1 LGGNNDVGDGNG
13 NNGEDDYYKILGVI
27 HQADSKEIK
36 TAYRLM
42 AKKYHPDR
50 NSAVSDNVMKKINIA
65 FEVLS
70 DPEKRKQY
78 DLLRFGGVSKP
89 EGTVDD
95 ASYAG
100 YSTGNIYGPNSDDS
114 YYHEKTVSS
123 QYNYAVDN
131 NNSSDIGSMDGNE
144 SENNSKH
151 QKTDAPLPPTTDL
164 GYVHLPKGRYQ
175 IIVEPSLCM
184 AFCSC
189 ETLAPKVFV
198 VEKNK
203 RINPKAIVISETGED
218 FETILDAAQTCPTKA
233 IIIIDRYSGER
244 IYP

>member
-1 LGGNNDVGDGNG
+1 MGGNNDVGDGNG
-13 NNGEDDYYKILGVI
+13 NNGEDDYYKILGVL

-50 NSAVSDNVMKKINIA
+50 NSTVSDNVMKKINIA

-78 DLLRFGGVSKP
+78 DLLRFNRVSKP
-89 EGTVDD
+89 EGAVDD
-95 ASYAG
+95 VSNAG
-100 YSTGNIYGPNSDDS
+100 YSTVNISGHNSS
-114 YYHEKTVSS
+114 GAKYHEKMVSP

-131 NNSSDIGSMDGNE
+131 NNYSDVGNMDGNG
-144 SENNSKH
+144 SENYFKH
-151 QKTDAPLPPTTDL
+151 QKTDTHSPTTDL
-164 GYVHLPKGRYQ
+164 GNIQLPKGRYQ

-203 RINPKAIVISETGED
+203 RINPKAIVVSETGED